1 MAAGHDQ
8 QCALTVQKANRML
21 GCIKRHM
28 ISRLREV
35 ILPLCSVLVRLHL
48 VGVLRPDVQSSVQ
61 ERSRLGGHPG
71 ESQKDDPK
79 DGTVLQGQAERA
91 GGVQSGEVKAPG
103 RTGIDLSVSEE
114 GL

>member
-1 MAAGHDQ
+1 M
-8 QCALTVQKANRML
+8 
-21 GCIKRHM
+21 
-28 ISRLREV
+28 

-114 GL
+114 ELEKERYRLFSRVCCDRTRGNGFKFK